1 VPVYTIHVD
10 RAVPEQV
17 HALERMVLVP
27 EKFNIWAF
35 IFGPFWLMANRLW
48 LAFGAWLVFLG
59 LLALDGFLFGLP
71 AVALSFIHY
80 SVSLLLGLEA
90 NDMRRRRLERRG
102 VLQVD
107 VASGRNAEEAERRFL
122 TRQDEMAQQ
131 ALHPIAAPVP
141 DYFRGNNGTVF
152 AGPSR
157 PASSSQPIGGLFDAG
172 GQG

>member
-1 VPVYTIHVD
+1 MPVYTIHVD
-10 RAVPEQV
+10 RAVPEHV

-35 IFGPFWLMANRLW
+35 IFGPFWLLANRLW
-48 LAFGAWLVFLG
+48 LAFFAWLVFLG
-59 LLALDGFLFGLP
+59 LLALAGFLFGLP

-131 ALHPIAAPVP
+131 ALHPIAAPVT
-141 DYFRGNNGTVF
+141 DRLRSNNGTLF

-157 PASSSQPIGGLFDAG
+157 PESGGQPIGGLFDAG